1 MISLLKNIILKN
13 ILIIKYIII
22 GGVNTCFGY
31 GVYWSLLQLDF
42 NFAFAALLS
51 TVLGVIFNF
60 ITFGQLV
67 FESKNDTNTFYK
79 FVCVYGFRYLIS
91 ISGIALF
98 HSYGMSYEIAGAV
111 IIVFNA
117 IIGFFLHKNLVF
129 KKK

>member
-51 TVLGVIFNF
+51 SVLGVIFNF
-60 ITFGQLV
+60 FTFGQLV
-67 FESKNDTNTFYK
+67 FESKNDTNSF
-79 FVCVYGFRYLIS
+79 
-91 ISGIALF
+91 
-98 HSYGMSYEIAGAV
+98 
-111 IIVFNA
+111 
-117 IIGFFLHKNLVF
+117 
-129 KKK
+129 

>member
-51 TVLGVIFNF
+51 SVLGVIFNF
-60 ITFGQLV
+60 FTFGQLV

-79 FVCVYGFRYLIS
+79 FVCVYGFRYLVS
-91 ISGIALF
+91 ISGIALL
-98 HSYGMSYEIAGAV
+98 HSYGMSYEIAGAL
-111 IIVFNA
+111 IIILTA
-117 IIGFFLHKNLVF
+117 IIGFFLHKNIVF

>member
-51 TVLGVIFNF
+51 SVLGVIFNF
-60 ITFGQLV
+60 FTFGQLV
-67 FESKNDTNTFYK
+67 FEAKIDSNIFYK
-79 FVCVYGFRYLIS
+79 FVLIYGFRYLLS
-91 ISGIALF
+91 IGGIAFF
-98 HSYGMSYEIAGAV
+98 HFYGMSYEIAGAV
-111 IIVFNA
+111 MILLNA
-117 IIGFFLHKNLVF
+117 IIGFFLHKYLVF
-129 KKK
+129 KK